1 MRSLAALLLPTLLAA
16 QTPPVRYA
24 LADLQALAKESAWLE
39 LSQHL
44 GDILPSQRTAA
55 WQSLLKQTANGLLAT
70 DIQAER
76 SLDGLWRAEDFVK
89 QYPQLKRDEP
99 FMAKRAQ
106 VGLQYFERCFQQ
118 SWGGGEYCLEGLN
131 SFQAADPTNLDLAFR
146 TAKIVRL
153 QMSHWSAIRFFRA
166 ALAPPAASR
175 PCTDEDVWLSLVSAL
190 SLPESYTK
198 PLADAKQ
205 VAGTACW
212 AELKTKLV
220 EEFKENNSYYKR
232 NLCSIAAGKPE
243 LAAPC
248 K

>member
-76 SLDGLWRAEDFVK
+76 S
-89 QYPQLKRDEP
+89 
-99 FMAKRAQ
+99 MAKRAQ